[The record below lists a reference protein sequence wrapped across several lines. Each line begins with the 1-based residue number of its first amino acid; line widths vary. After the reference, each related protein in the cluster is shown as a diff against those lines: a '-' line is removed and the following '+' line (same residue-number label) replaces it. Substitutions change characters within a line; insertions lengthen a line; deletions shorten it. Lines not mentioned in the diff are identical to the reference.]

1 MARWNSRHTNLNDHQ
16 GNTVTF
22 SFSGTGGQLF
32 VRLIL
37 GFILTIITLG
47 IYGFWFY
54 VNMFK
59 FFVENSD
66 AKTPDGR
73 PVKVTFTGTGGQL
86 FLDAFVG
93 LLLTIVTLGIYFPWF
108 VCKIIGFFCNNT
120 TISVDGSQT
129 AKLRFT
135 GTGGEL
141 FGIFIVGFILTII
154 TFGIYRSWYKV
165 KKLKFLYGN
174 TEVLTQSGSRFRIN
188 FNGTGGELFVINVLG
203 IILSI
208 ITCGIYSFWLIVNL
222 IRFRTD
228 HLEVVESSSLSSSAN
243 GGDDP
248 PVQSS
253 KSSDKK

>member
-1 MARWNSRHTNLNDHQ
+1 M
-16 GNTVTF
+16 
-22 SFSGTGGQLF
+22 
-32 VRLIL
+32 
-37 GFILTIITLG
+37 
-47 IYGFWFY
+47 
-54 VNMFK
+54 
-59 FFVENSD
+59 
-66 AKTPDGR
+66 
-73 PVKVTFTGTGGQL
+73 
-86 FLDAFVG
+86 
-93 LLLTIVTLGIYFPWF
+93 TLGIYFPWF

-141 FGIFIVGFILTII
+141 FGTFIVGFILTII